1 VVFEGIFIV
10 VVSCVVAIIPAIAL
24 TWTMGAGLGN
34 LFLGTPIP
42 LEVSI
47 QGIAIWI
54 LVVILG
60 AVLATL
66 APASQAARLTV
77 REALAYL

>member
-1 VVFEGIFIV
+1 
-10 VVSCVVAIIPAIAL
+10 
-24 TWTMGAGLGN
+24 MGAGLGN
-34 LFLGTPIP
+34 LFLSTPIP
-42 LEVSI
+42 FEVSA

-54 LVVILG
+54 LVVIVG
-60 AVLATL
+60 SAVATL